1 MSENLFYLNH
11 IHSAL
16 QYELQSKEKE
26 LATLPK
32 GNLYTKPRKDG
43 IHLCWSHQSSQNNTS
58 KRQQKMLSE
67 PYRSIAEGVQRQKFL
82 NEQLPRIR
90 NNLQLVDHCRTHY
103 QLCDDTTIHSLLPTI
118 YTAPLQYSGFET
130 LSNFEAPSPTKPFY
144 SEGLIHKNRIGQM
157 FRSKAEV
164 SISEVLRQMNISYQ
178 YEPPCSLETKR
189 FIPTLKSIALVHPGR
204 SILNISEWWA
214 IRSIVPKWW
223 RKSNSISNTATSPDS
238 TFSFYMKA
246 PDPDSIF
253 TPFPKSLRGS
263 FLRRA
268 S

>member
-16 QYELQSKEKE
+16 QYELHSKEKE

-103 QLCDDTTIHSLLPTI
+103 QLCDDTTIHSLLPAI
-118 YTAPLQYSGFET
+118 YTSPLQYSGFET
-130 LSNFEAPSPTKPFY
+130 LSNFETPSPTKPFY
-144 SEGLIHKNRIGQM
+144 SEGLIHKNRIGQI

-178 YEPPCSLETKR
+178 YEPSLQLGNKTIYPDFKIDCPGSSRPKYIEYFGMVGHPEYSPKMVEKIQLYLEHGYIPGLHVLFLYESSGSGFDLYAISQIIEGFLSTPC
-189 FIPTLKSIALVHPGR
+189 
-204 SILNISEWWA
+204 
-214 IRSIVPKWW
+214 
-223 RKSNSISNTATSPDS
+223 
-238 TFSFYMKA
+238 
-246 PDPDSIF
+246 
-253 TPFPKSLRGS
+253 
-263 FLRRA
+263 
-268 S
+268 